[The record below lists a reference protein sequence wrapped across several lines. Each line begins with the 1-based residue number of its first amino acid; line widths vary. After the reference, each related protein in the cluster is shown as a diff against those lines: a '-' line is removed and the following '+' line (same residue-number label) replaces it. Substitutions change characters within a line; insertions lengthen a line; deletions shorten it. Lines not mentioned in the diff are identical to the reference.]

1 MGKAWEPE
9 TQTEYVRIDFKTAV
23 NTAVESSLYTDQRY
37 LLKRTSQ
44 GPATQWLYL
53 PALRRVRI
61 VPYQPDDPVLQSQQL
76 FYDLTTIQNL
86 TDYHYHFVDTNEQTP
101 VIGAVPLDR
110 GFPVPYE
117 KVVFQLERRGNTY
130 IVTALT
136 MTARGKEKRAELSQF
151 AQIASDHYRPQRLVI
166 TGESGRTEFLFHD
179 WSVGTLNPQLIA
191 PSQLE
196 TQTLA
201 MPVSEARE

>member
-9 TQTEYVRIDFKTAV
+9 TQTEYVRLDFKTAV
-23 NTAVESSLYTDQRY
+23 NTVAESSLYPDQRY
-37 LLKRTSQ
+37 LLKRASQ

-86 TDYHYHFVDTNEQTP
+86 TDYRYQFVDANEQTP

-117 KVVFQLERRGNTY
+117 KVVFHLERRSNTY
-130 IVTALT
+130 IVTAIST
-136 MTARGKEKRAELSQF
+136 MARGKDKRAELSQF
-151 AQIASDHYRPQRLVI
+151 TQIAPDHYRPQHLAVV
-166 TGESGRTEFLFHD
+166 GEGGRTEFLFHD
-179 WSVGTLNPQLIA
+179 WTIGTLNPQLIT

-201 MPVSEARE
+201 MPVSEARK